1 MKFVKTYII
10 LSIIISS
17 INFSMAKSNYNLSE
31 LQKNII
37 FQNGTERAFDNE
49 YWDNKQDGIY
59 IDIIDSKALFSSKD
73 KFDSGTGWPSF
84 TGPIDTE
91 AIKEKLDNSHSMI
104 RTEVRAKDS
113 DIHLGHVFNDGPKN
127 KGGMRY
133 CINSTSLKFIPK
145 EDMKKEGYEKY
156 LSSFEDKNSTQYQ
169 KAIIAGGCFWG
180 MEELFSKL
188 DGVVDVVNGYTGG
201 KTVNPTYEIIS
212 TGMSNHAEAVEIIFD
227 PKKTSY
233 DKILRFFFK
242 IHDPTALNKQGNDI
256 GTQYRSAIFYLNEEQ
271 KKVADELINSANKS
285 GVFPGRI
292 VTMLEKFDI
301 FYKAEEYHQDYLKKN
316 PKGYTCH
323 RVREDWIF

>member
-1 MKFVKTYII
+1 
-10 LSIIISS
+10 
-17 INFSMAKSNYNLSE
+17 
-31 LQKNII
+31 
-37 FQNGTERAFDNE
+37 
-49 YWDNKQDGIY
+49 
-59 IDIIDSKALFSSKD
+59 
-73 KFDSGTGWPSF
+73 
-84 TGPIDTE
+84 
-91 AIKEKLDNSHSMI
+91 
-104 RTEVRAKDS
+104 
-113 DIHLGHVFNDGPKN
+113 
-127 KGGMRY
+127 
-133 CINSTSLKFIPK
+133 
-145 EDMKKEGYEKY
+145 
-156 LSSFEDKNSTQYQ
+156 
-169 KAIIAGGCFWG
+169 
-180 MEELFSKL
+180 
-188 DGVVDVVNGYTGG
+188 
-201 KTVNPTYEIIS
+201 
-212 TGMSNHAEAVEIIFD
+212 MSNHAEAVEIIFD